1 MANAARRL
9 KYEDYA
15 DNLPALLERVDE
27 EQGAVELIHNGRIYR
42 IQGLPR
48 APITDPEEVR
58 EVLKRTAGILK
69 NVDTEALKRDLR
81 EMRQQD
87 SKGRPG

>member
-15 DNLPALLERVDE
+15 DNLPGLLERVDE
-27 EQGAVELIHNGRIYR
+27 EHSGVELERNGRIYR
-42 IQGLPR
+42 IQGLPT
-48 APITDPEEVR
+48 APITDPEEAR
-58 EVLKRTAGILK
+58 AVLRRTAGILK

-87 SKGRPG
+87 SEGRPG